1 MPVSVWATTR
11 MGWFCSQK
19 SRICGSERM
28 IEFGSGEAAL
38 EAAHLGDGAALLAL
52 GAYHGQPQH
61 GAGQQQ
67 DAADQR
73 YGGEGPCA
81 QQRQRQHSARGDP
94 GGNDHHAGKAS
105 RSERHQL
112 A

>member
-1 MPVSVWATTR
+1 MPLSVWATTR

-19 SRICGSERM
+19 TRICGSERM
-28 IEFGSGEAAL
+28 IEIGGGEAAL

-52 GAYHGQPQH
+52 GAHHGQPEQ
-61 GAGQQQ
+61 GAGEQR
-67 DAADQR
+67 DAADER
-73 YGGEGPCA
+73 CGGDGLRAE
-81 QQRQRQHSARGDP
+81 QRQRQHSARGDA
-94 GGNDHHAGKAS
+94 GANDQHAGKAR